1 MPIFGDPSPE
11 PARDSPAAPSR
22 TVVRVAGPT
31 LRPEDYRSLGEEL
44 AALFD
49 DPEVVEVICDVSE
62 VTAPDATAVNAL
74 LRMQLAAVRN
84 GKRIRL
90 HGAGPHL
97 RMLLWLCGLEEAL
110 QSEDGPV
117 RPPES

>member
-1 MPIFGDPSPE
+1 MPVFGDPSPQ
-11 PARDSPAAPSR
+11 PPRDSSAPRPS
-22 TVVRVAGPT
+22 VVRVVGPT
-31 LRPEDYRSLGEEL
+31 LRPEDYRALGEEL
-44 AALFD
+44 SALFD
-49 DPEVVEVICDVSE
+49 QPEVVEVICDVSE

-90 HGAGPHL
+90 QGARPHL
-97 RMLLWLCGLEEAL
+97 RMLLWLCGLEEVL

-117 RPPES
+117 TPPGS